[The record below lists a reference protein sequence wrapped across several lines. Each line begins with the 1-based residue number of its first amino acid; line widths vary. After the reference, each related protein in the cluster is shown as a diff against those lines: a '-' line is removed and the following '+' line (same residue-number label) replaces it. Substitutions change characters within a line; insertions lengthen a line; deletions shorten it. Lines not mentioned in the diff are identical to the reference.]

1 MCDQIQPFE
10 RGDKGHVGGRR
21 ALATVGAATEQIKR
35 YGYLLSYYLGTLAG
49 KKKPLLGGIKLTHR
63 CNLACAHCPFR
74 KRRTSSLSFAQ
85 ATASLQA
92 LYDWGVRIVIVEGG
106 EPFLWR
112 DGEYSLNDVIAE
124 AKKLFFSVCVTTNGT
139 FPIETDAHTVW
150 ISIDG
155 LQGTHDRIRGQSFD
169 RIIANVEASV
179 HPRIY
184 AHITVNT
191 LNWQEVPALVEYLS
205 PRVRGITVQFHYPYQ
220 EVDQAL
226 FLPFDKRRAVLDNL
240 IDMKRRG
247 LPLANSYACLRALK
261 DNRWRCRPW
270 MIASVDP
277 DGERMHGCYV
287 KGRGEIAC
295 ERCGFSAHT
304 ELSLAYNGVLESI
317 LVGNRIFLAGKGEL
331 WPVKHRG
338 MPGLI
343 P

>member
-1 MCDQIQPFE
+1 M
-10 RGDKGHVGGRR
+10 
-21 ALATVGAATEQIKR
+21 VGAAREQIKR
-35 YGYLLSYYLGTLAG
+35 YGYLFFYYLGTLAG
-49 KKKPLLGGIKLTHR
+49 KKRPLLGGLKLTHA

-74 KRRTSSLSFAQ
+74 KRKTSSLSFAQ
-85 ATASLQA
+85 VIESLQA

-112 DGEYSLNDVIAE
+112 DGEHGLGDVVAE

-139 FPIETDAHTVW
+139 TVW
-150 ISIDG
+150 VSIDG
-155 LQGTHDRIRGQSFD
+155 LEETHNRIRGQSFD
-169 RIIANVEASV
+169 RIMANVEAST
-179 HPRIY
+179 HPRTY
-184 AHITVNT
+184 AHVTVNT
-191 LNWQEVPALVEYLS
+191 LNWKEVPALVEYLS
-205 PRVRGITVQFHYPYQ
+205 PRVRGITAQFHYPYQ
-220 EVDQAL
+220 EVDRAL

-295 ERCGFSAHT
+295 ESCGFSAHT

-317 LVGNRIFLAGKGEL
+317 LVGNRIFFAGE
-331 WPVKHRG
+331 R
-338 MPGLI
+338 
-343 P
+343 